1 MQIALFHGTQ
11 KDRLTTDEELN
22 RRPPTKRDRL
32 FAILRFFLFASASG
46 LFLTSLSILLSKIPA
61 TASLLQQ
68 AEAGTPSASIMLI
81 IDSFGLL
88 AVIGLSRF
96 AAKIEGR
103 PLGAFGLP
111 LRDAF
116 RKRFALGLIWG
127 VILASLDIGCTY
139 LLGGYSFGNFAL
151 VPREALSDGAAWALA
166 FIMVGLFE
174 EFLYRGYALHS
185 LSIGVGFWPAAILL
199 SAIFGGLHLMNAG
212 EGIVGA
218 LDVML
223 YGLFACFTL
232 RRTGN
237 LWFAVGL
244 HSAWDFSLTFLY
256 SAPGSGMHAK
266 GQLLRAAL
274 HGPAWLTGGA
284 AGPEGSVIGLAVL
297 ILSFP
302 VFSALFPIAS
312 VREDRCWERL
322 RAMRVY
328 QKK

>member
-1 MQIALFHGTQ
+1 MQISLLRGTQ
-11 KDRLTTDEELN
+11 EDGQITDDDVKHK
-22 RRPPTKRDRL
+22 PPTKRDRL
-32 FAILRFFLFASASG
+32 FAILRFFLFAAAIG
-46 LFLTSLSILLSKIPA
+46 IFLTGLKIVLSKMPA

-68 AEAGTPSASIMLI
+68 VDAGTTTASITLI
-81 IDSFGLL
+81 IDSIGLI
-88 AVIGLSRF
+88 AVIGLSSF
-96 AAKIEGR
+96 VAKVEGR

-111 LRDAF
+111 LREAF
-116 RKRFALGLIWG
+116 RKRFALGVIWG
-127 VILASLDIGCTY
+127 LTLALLDIGCTY
-139 LLGGYSFGNFAL
+139 LLGGYSFGRFAL
-151 VPREALSDGAAWALA
+151 SPGAVLSFGAAWALA

-174 EFLYRGYALHS
+174 EFLFRGYVLQS

-199 SAIFGGLHLMNAG
+199 SAIFGALHLTNAG

-232 RRTGN
+232 SRTGN

-244 HSAWDFSLTFLY
+244 HAAWDFSLTFLY
-256 SAPGSGMHAK
+256 SVPGSGMHAK
-266 GQLLRAAL
+266 GQLLQATL

-302 VFSALFPIAS
+302 VFSALFPIAPAS
-312 VREDRCWERL
+312 GGPH
-322 RAMRVY
+322 
-328 QKK
+328 

>member
-1 MQIALFHGTQ
+1 MRINLFHGTQ
-11 KDRLTTDEELN
+11 KDRLAIGEDLN
-22 RRPPTKRDRL
+22 HKPPTKRDRL
-32 FAILRFFLFASASG
+32 LAILRFFLFAAAIG
-46 LFLTSLSILLSKIPA
+46 LFLTVLNIVLSRIPA
-61 TASLLQQ
+61 TASLLEQ
-68 AEAGTPSASIMLI
+68 AKAGTTTAPITLI
-81 IDSFGLL
+81 IDSIGLL
-88 AVIGLSRF
+88 AVIGLSFF
-96 AAKIEGR
+96 AAKVEGR

-127 VILASLDIGCTY
+127 LILALLDIGCTY
-139 LLGGYSFGNFAL
+139 LLRGYSFGSFAL
-151 VPREALSDGAAWALA
+151 SPGKILSYGAAWALA

-174 EFLYRGYALHS
+174 EFLFRGYVLHC
-185 LSIGVGFWPAAILL
+185 LTIGVGFWPAAILL
-199 SAIFGGLHLMNAG
+199 SAIFGGLHLTNAG
-212 EGIVGA
+212 ESIVGA

-232 RRTGN
+232 SRTGN

-256 SAPGSGMHAK
+256 SVPGSGMHAK
-266 GQLLRAAL
+266 GQLLQAAL

-302 VFSALFPIAS
+302 VFSALFPIALAS
-312 VREDRCWERL
+312 GGRR
-322 RAMRVY
+322 
-328 QKK
+328 

>member
-1 MQIALFHGTQ
+1 MQISLFRGTQ
-11 KDRLTTDEELN
+11 KDRQTTDEDVN
-22 RRPPTKRDRL
+22 HKPPTKRDRL
-32 FAILRFFLFASASG
+32 FAILRFFLFAVAIG
-46 LFLTSLSILLSKIPA
+46 LFLTGLKIVLSKIPA

-68 AEAGTPSASIMLI
+68 AEVGTTTASITLI
-81 IDSFGLL
+81 IDSIGLL

-96 AAKIEGR
+96 VAKIEGR
-103 PLGAFGLP
+103 PLTAFGLP

-116 RKRFALGLIWG
+116 RKRFALGVIWG
-127 VILASLDIGCTY
+127 LILALLDIGCTY
-139 LLGGYSFGNFAL
+139 LLGGYTFGSFAL
-151 VPREALSDGAAWALA
+151 SPGKVLSFGAAWALA

-174 EFLYRGYALHS
+174 EFLFRGYALHS
-185 LSIGVGFWPAAILL
+185 LTIGVGFWPAAILL
-199 SAIFGGLHLMNAG
+199 SVIFGGLHLTNAG

-232 RRTGN
+232 SRTGN

-256 SAPGSGMHAK
+256 SVPGSGMHAK
-266 GQLLRAAL
+266 GQLLQAAL

-302 VFSALFPIAS
+302 VFSALFPIAP
-312 VREDRCWERL
+312 
-322 RAMRVY
+322 AGGGGH
-328 QKK
+328 

>member
-1 MQIALFHGTQ
+1 MQINLFHQTQ
-11 KDRLTTDEELN
+11 KDQLITGGGNVNHKSTTM
-22 RRPPTKRDRL
+22 RDRL
-32 FAILRFFLFASASG
+32 FAVLRFFSFAAAIG
-46 LFLTSLSILLSKIPA
+46 LFLTGLHIVLSKIPA

-68 AEAGTPSASIMLI
+68 EEAGTLTASITLV
-81 IDSFGLL
+81 IDSIGLL

-96 AAKIEGR
+96 AAKIEER

-116 RKRFALGLIWG
+116 GKRFALGVIWG
-127 VILASLDIGCTY
+127 LILALLDIVCTY
-139 LLGGYSFGNFAL
+139 LLGGYSFGSFAL
-151 VPREALSDGAAWALA
+151 APGKVLSYGAAWALA

-174 EFLYRGYALHS
+174 EFLFRGYALHS
-185 LSIGVGFWPAAILL
+185 LTIGVGFWPAAILL
-199 SAIFGGLHLMNAG
+199 SAIFGGLHLGNAG
-212 EGIVGA
+212 EGVVGA

-232 RRTGN
+232 SRTGN

-256 SAPGSGMHAK
+256 SVPGSGMHAK
-266 GQLLRAAL
+266 GQLLQAAL

-302 VFSALFPIAS
+302 VFSALFPIAPAS
-312 VREDRCWERL
+312 GGRH
-322 RAMRVY
+322 
-328 QKK
+328 